1 MKVEQLMI
9 RNVITAK
16 EDDSLSR
23 AMKLMKENTIKH
35 LPVVNSAEHLV
46 GVVTDRDI
54 KRASASDASMLEVH
68 EMLYLLDKVKL
79 AQIMTRNPVTGS
91 PVMTVQE
98 AAALMVKNHIGCLPI
113 TIGQELEGL
122 MTVTDVLKYVAN
134 H

>member
-1 MKVEQLMI
+1 MKVEQLMV

-23 AMKLMKENTIKH
+23 AMKLMKENSIKH
-35 LPVVNSAEHLV
+35 LPIVNGSEHLV
-46 GVVTDRDI
+46 GIVTDRDI

-68 EMLYLLDKVKL
+68 EMLYLLDKVKV
-79 AQIMTRNPVTGS
+79 AQIMTRNPITGS

-98 AAALMVKNHIGCLPI
+98 AAALMVKNKIGCLPI
-113 TIGQELEGL
+113 TIGQGLEGL
-122 MTVTDVLKYVAN
+122 MTVTDFLKYVAN